1 MNRSTRYL
9 AAWNGLAFILLSIM
23 SLAAPADAQ
32 GGPDATAE
40 ATAGAHIGS
49 VEEALVAIEVANRAK
64 EGARETIRR
73 GNGFVLRCDGF
84 VIAPAALFGSS
95 GQGRG
100 EQSVTVILR
109 PGASHEKRLK
119 GRRPRYFARGIGYAV
134 LKLDDIHTP
143 ALRTLLPN
151 ALQAGETV
159 LVVASPWD
167 AAARRFTPLTK
178 WAAQIGAPH
187 EEDNHRKPG
196 WIPFQ
201 KPLTHVPAGA
211 TVVGPDGMAVGLVP
225 GSGNIARCEGF
236 LSFSVLNQ
244 ATNCVTP
251 LPTPDSAEATRKA
264 RPPEPGDVLDTEL
277 TDMVPV
283 PGGKVVLPAAVQA
296 EQRDMERAH
305 TACVAPFMIDRF
317 EVTNAQYYAFWLSLP
332 ETERRRLG
340 FRVRYYPLAW
350 ANTDPPF
357 PPELANLP
365 VLGVPL
371 TGAVAYATQQG
382 KRLPTPYEW
391 CLAAFGP
398 NGEADIPE
406 WARRYI
412 AERREAWFR
421 VRDLHSE
428 YLVLH
433 PEARND
439 VNFVGPATHLP
450 WIVRSGTLLY
460 ISQWSK
466 AVIEQAY
473 APFWQVYNYPLY
485 VLPVGSRDFDESPYG
500 AMDMILNAYE
510 LVMPSP
516 AVPARGRPR
525 YMKIEWTPLPPAR
538 DDPWAP
544 RLIEII
550 ADEHGLQPLSRLVRR
565 TLLSPLAEELMMLSY
580 LNEAVSMLTPLVG
593 WRLRMEQDYE
603 STATGITNWS
613 LIRRP
618 YGQILPPAG
627 YQLWQGMPAHFRR
640 EMGRPIP
647 LADSDRQGIEGPRLV
662 YYLPVG
668 FRCVR

>member
-1 MNRSTRYL
+1 MSRNTRYL
-9 AAWNGLAFILLSIM
+9 SAWRGLAFILLVVL
-23 SLAAPADAQ
+23 SLAAQANTQ
-32 GGPDATAE
+32 GGLDATAE
-40 ATAGAHIGS
+40 VAASAHVGS

-64 EGARETIRR
+64 EEARETIRR

-95 GQGRG
+95 GQGRE
-100 EQSVTVILR
+100 EQSVTVILH
-109 PGASHEKRLK
+109 PGTNHEKRLK

-151 ALQAGETV
+151 ALQAGDTV
-159 LVVASPWD
+159 LVVASPWN
-167 AAARRFTPLTK
+167 AVTGHFTPLTK
-178 WAAQIGAPH
+178 RTVQLGTPRK
-187 EEDNHRKPG
+187 EDDHREPG

-201 KPLTHVPAGA
+201 EPLTHIPAGA

-236 LSFSVLNQ
+236 LSFSMLNQ

-251 LPTPDSAEATRKA
+251 LPTPDSVEAA
-264 RPPEPGDVLDTEL
+264 RRAGSAASGGVLD
-277 TDMVPV
+277 DMVPV
-283 PGGKVVLPAAVQA
+283 PGGKLVLPAAVLL
-296 EQRDMERAH
+296 EQRDMERAR

-332 ETERRRLG
+332 EAERRRLG
-340 FRVRYYPLAW
+340 FQVRYYPLTW
-350 ANTDPPF
+350 AKTDPPF

-371 TGAVAYATQQG
+371 TGAIAYATWKG

-398 NGEADIPE
+398 DGEADMPE
-406 WARRYI
+406 WARHYI
-412 AERREAWFR
+412 AERRAAWFR

-450 WIVRSGTLLY
+450 WIVRPSALLY

-473 APFWQVYNYPLY
+473 APLWQIYNDPLY

-500 AMDMILNAYE
+500 AKDMILNAYE

-525 YMKIEWTPLPPAR
+525 YMKMEWIPLQPAR
-538 DDPWAP
+538 EDPWAP
-544 RLIEII
+544 RMIEII
-550 ADEHGLQPLSRLVRR
+550 ADKHGLQPLSRLVRR
-565 TLLSPLAEELMMLSY
+565 TLLSPPAEELLVHSHLHEVVTML
-580 LNEAVSMLTPLVG
+580 APLAG

-603 STATGITNWS
+603 STATGGTS
-613 LIRRP
+613 GLFTRRP
-618 YGQILPPAG
+618 YGQLLAPAG
-627 YQLWQGMPAHFRR
+627 YSLWQEVPAHFRQ

-647 LADSDRQGIEGPRLV
+647 LADADRQGIDGPQLV
-662 YYLPVG
+662 YYLPIG